1 MNTVQHTEKK
11 EILTMRNSDYRKAL
25 ELGFD
30 DKQKQRVFINRMQL
44 FFQKP
49 CDIDISY
56 DNERD
61 FCYELGI
68 PCQHDNK
75 SIFDFNMDEPSG
87 LARMW
92 PYLEPYTGDF
102 RKFLYATVVFI
113 NTYIGSNK
121 NKRLLLRSLKQ
132 ALEDSDID
140 YEVLEDSDG
149 YFFFPKGAQELD
161 DGLISQPLRWLNEY
175 PKTKE
180 VFSVALKQY
189 SSNSYVRDVADN
201 FRKSLEMFFQEFL
214 NNKRNLRNN
223 TTLIFNYLGEKNA
236 EPELRSIMKSI
247 INAYD
252 NLNNSAVKHN
262 DTLDKTYL
270 EFIMYQ
276 TGIII
281 RTLIVVKNSKEAEI

>member
-1 MNTVQHTEKK
+1 
-11 EILTMRNSDYRKAL
+11 
-25 ELGFD
+25 
-30 DKQKQRVFINRMQL
+30 MQL
-44 FFQKP
+44 FFQKSSN
-49 CDIDISY
+49 IDYSY

-68 PCQHDNK
+68 PCLHDNK
-75 SIFDFNMDEPSG
+75 SVFDLDLDEPSG
-87 LARMW
+87 LARAW
-92 PYLEPYTGDF
+92 QYLMQYKNIF
-102 RKFLYATVVFI
+102 REFLFATVLFI
-113 NTYIGSNK
+113 NTYSGKKTDKRVMLSALK
-121 NKRLLLRSLKQ
+121 N
-132 ALEDSDID
+132 ALEDSEID
-140 YEVLEDSDG
+140 YDLLEDSDG
-149 YFFFPKGAQELD
+149 YFFFPKGAKELD
-161 DGLISQPLRWLNEY
+161 DGLVSQPLRWLNEY
-175 PKTKE
+175 PKTKK

-214 NNKRNLRNN
+214 NNERNLRNN
-223 TTLIFNYLGEKNA
+223 TTQIFNYLGEKNA
-236 EPELRSIMKSI
+236 EPELCSIMKSI
-247 INAYD
+247 INGYD